1 MKFYTEESKYTSM
14 YFNSEWCKDFEEI
27 KYIRENIELF
37 FTVLDDKL
45 KRIETLTIHFDK
57 IFKIIV
63 QHCVFLIN
71 ENFPIK
77 LL

>member
-57 IFKIIV
+57 IFKIKMSIAS
-63 QHCVFLIN
+63 LIN
-71 ENFPIK
+71 
-77 LL
+77 

>member
-63 QHCVFLIN
+63 
-71 ENFPIK
+71 
-77 LL
+77 

>member
-1 MKFYTEESKYTSM
+1 M

-63 QHCVFLIN
+63 
-71 ENFPIK
+71 
-77 LL
+77 